1 MTTADER
8 NERIGQGEI
17 EIERRDRG
25 GRRERGAG
33 VSGCA
38 GERVKGSTGERLD
51 MIDYLLI

>member
-25 GRRERGAG
+25 GVWGSRCQVVRCLGVRWSGEGKGEGVRG
-33 VSGCA
+33 
-38 GERVKGSTGERLD
+38 
-51 MIDYLLI
+51 